1 LIITLT
7 ITLTITNRMTLLE
20 PPVKPHV
27 VRIARTIHK
36 PVLLQTEPINTPTKA
51 ANDST
56 ATLFDRIGIV
66 LSGLCVVHCVALPLV
81 LPFVTTVAAFAHSEW
96 THLALALLIV
106 PTVAFSA
113 WSGYQ
118 QHKEASVI
126 WLLGAGTVFVLL
138 AMFAGTYFASELL
151 EAGITTAGSALLIA
165 GHWRNH
171 TYRALCS
178 DGKPHR
184 H

>member
-1 LIITLT
+1 
-7 ITLTITNRMTLLE
+7 MTLLE
-20 PPVKPHV
+20 PPVKPPI
-27 VRIARTIHK
+27 VRIARSIHK
-36 PVLLQTEPINTPTKA
+36 PVLLQTESRSLPTKA
-51 ANDST
+51 ANETT

-66 LSGLCVVHCVALPLV
+66 LSGLCVVHCVALPLM

-126 WLLGAGTVFVLL
+126 WLLAAGTALVLL
-138 AMFAGTYFASELL
+138 AMFTGAYFSSEVL
-151 EAGITTAGSALLIA
+151 EAGITTVGSALLIA